1 MDKWQLAIEKF
12 LNEYRDKEYFL
23 GAILTGSYATGNN
36 DDNSDNSDNSDI
48 DIYIVTTDDTNWRE
62 RGNKNIDGFLIE
74 YFINPKKKILSYFD
88 KELKDYHLSTT
99 MIFVN
104 AKILYD
110 KDGSVQELIDRA
122 NNNFNLADVDE
133 FKYKMNCYSVWD
145 GFDELESKYNKKE
158 DIDFSYYIF
167 LQRIIDAHFYN
178 KQIPSIPLN
187 KIERILKD
195 ENYKMRYNIKKL
207 PDQNFIT
214 KLSKCFNEKSY
225 DNKFNNAKEL
235 YLYFMDEFQD
245 FDINNL
251 VVRSSAE

>member
-1 MDKWQLAIEKF
+1 MEKWQLAIEKF
-12 LNEYRDKEYFL
+12 LNEYKNEDYFL

-36 DDNSDNSDNSDI
+36 DKNSDI
-48 DIYIVTTDDTNWRE
+48 DIYIVTKNDTEWRE
-62 RGNKNIDGFLIE
+62 RGNKNIDDFLIE
-74 YFINPKKKILSYFD
+74 YFINPKKKILSYME
-88 KELKDYHLSTT
+88 KELQDYHMSTT

-110 KDGSVQELIDRA
+110 NDGSVQELINIAKNNA
-122 NNNFNLADVDE
+122 NLSDLGNLDN

-145 GFDELESKYNKKE
+145 GFDELESKYNKHQ

-167 LQRIIDAHFYN
+167 LQRVIDAYFYN

-187 KIERILKD
+187 KIEIILKD
-195 ENYKMRYNIKKL
+195 IEYREKYNVRKMPNQEFIIRIIKCLDEKDYDKKFEYAKDLYNYFLN
-207 PDQNFIT
+207 Q
-214 KLSKCFNEKSY
+214 FN
-225 DNKFNNAKEL
+225 
-235 YLYFMDEFQD
+235 D

>member
-1 MDKWQLAIEKF
+1 MEKWQLAIEKF
-12 LNEYRDKEYFL
+12 LNEYKNEDYFL

-36 DDNSDNSDNSDI
+36 DKNSDI
-48 DIYIVTTDDTNWRE
+48 DIYIVTKNDTEWRE

-74 YFINPKKKILSYFD
+74 YFINPKKKILSYME
-88 KELKDYHLSTT
+88 KELQDYHMSTT

-110 KDGSVQELIDRA
+110 NDGSVQELINIAKNNA
-122 NNNFNLADVDE
+122 NLSNLGNLDN

-145 GFDELESKYNKKE
+145 GFDELESKYNKHQ

-167 LQRIIDAHFYN
+167 LQRVIDAYFYN

-187 KIERILKD
+187 KIEIILKD
-195 ENYKMRYNIKKL
+195 IEYREKYNVRKMPNQEFIIRIIKCLDEKDYDKKFEYAKDLYNYFLN
-207 PDQNFIT
+207 Q
-214 KLSKCFNEKSY
+214 FN
-225 DNKFNNAKEL
+225 
-235 YLYFMDEFQD
+235 D

-251 VVRSSAE
+251 VVRSSTE

>member
-1 MDKWQLAIEKF
+1 MEKWQLAIEKF
-12 LNEYRDKEYFL
+12 LNEYKNEDYFL

-36 DDNSDNSDNSDI
+36 DKNSDI
-48 DIYIVTTDDTNWRE
+48 DIYIVTKNDTEWRE

-74 YFINPKKKILSYFD
+74 YFINPKKKILSYME
-88 KELKDYHLSTT
+88 KELQDYHMSTT

-110 KDGSVQELIDRA
+110 NDGSVQELTNIAKNNA
-122 NNNFNLADVDE
+122 NLSNLGNLDN

-145 GFDELESKYNKKE
+145 GFDELESKYNKHQ

-167 LQRIIDAHFYN
+167 LQRVIDAYFYN
-178 KQIPSIPLN
+178 KQIPPIPLN
-187 KIERILKD
+187 KIEIILKD
-195 ENYKMRYNIKKL
+195 IEYREKYNVRKMPNKEFIIRIIKCLDEKDYDKKFEYAKDLYNYFLN
-207 PDQNFIT
+207 Q
-214 KLSKCFNEKSY
+214 FN
-225 DNKFNNAKEL
+225 
-235 YLYFMDEFQD
+235 D

>member
-1 MDKWQLAIEKF
+1 MEKWQLAIEKF
-12 LNEYRDKEYFL
+12 LNEYKNEDYFL

-36 DDNSDNSDNSDI
+36 DKNSDI
-48 DIYIVTTDDTNWRE
+48 DIYIVTKNDTEWRE

-74 YFINPKKKILSYFD
+74 YFINPKKKILSYMEKD
-88 KELKDYHLSTT
+88 LQDYHMSTT

-110 KDGSVQELIDRA
+110 NDGSVQELINIAKNNA
-122 NNNFNLADVDE
+122 NLSNLGNLDN

-145 GFDELESKYNKKE
+145 GFDELESKYNKHQ

-167 LQRIIDAHFYN
+167 LQRVIDAYFYN

-187 KIERILKD
+187 KIEIILKD
-195 ENYKMRYNIKKL
+195 IEYREKYNVRKMPNKEFIIRIIKCLDEKDYDKKFEYAKDLYNYFLN
-207 PDQNFIT
+207 Q
-214 KLSKCFNEKSY
+214 FN
-225 DNKFNNAKEL
+225 
-235 YLYFMDEFQD
+235 D

>member
-1 MDKWQLAIEKF
+1 MEKWQLAIEKF
-12 LNEYRDKEYFL
+12 LNEYKNEDYFL

-36 DDNSDNSDNSDI
+36 DKNSDI
-48 DIYIVTTDDTNWRE
+48 DIYIVTKNDTEWRE

-74 YFINPKKKILSYFD
+74 YFINPKKKILSYME
-88 KELKDYHLSTT
+88 KELQDYHMSTT

-110 KDGSVQELIDRA
+110 NDGSVQELINIAKNNA
-122 NNNFNLADVDE
+122 NLSDLGNLDN

-145 GFDELESKYNKKE
+145 GFDELESKYNKHQ

-167 LQRIIDAHFYN
+167 LQRVIDAYFYN

-187 KIERILKD
+187 KIEIILKD
-195 ENYKMRYNIKKL
+195 IEYREKYNVRKMPNQEFIIRIIKCLDEKDYDKKFEYAKDLYNYFLN
-207 PDQNFIT
+207 Q
-214 KLSKCFNEKSY
+214 FN
-225 DNKFNNAKEL
+225 
-235 YLYFMDEFQD
+235 D

>member
-1 MDKWQLAIEKF
+1 VEKWQLAIEKF
-12 LNEYRDKEYFL
+12 LNEYKNEDYFL

-36 DDNSDNSDNSDI
+36 DKNSDI
-48 DIYIVTTDDTNWRE
+48 DIYIVTKNDTEWRE

-74 YFINPKKKILSYFD
+74 YFINPKKKILSYME
-88 KELKDYHLSTT
+88 KELQDYHMSTT

-110 KDGSVQELIDRA
+110 NDGSVQELINIAKNNA
-122 NNNFNLADVDE
+122 NLSNLGNLDN

-145 GFDELESKYNKKE
+145 GFDELESKYNKHQ

-167 LQRIIDAHFYN
+167 LQRVIDAYFYN
-178 KQIPSIPLN
+178 KQIPPIPLN
-187 KIERILKD
+187 KIEIILKD
-195 ENYKMRYNIKKL
+195 IEYREKYNVRKMPNKEFIIRIIKCLDEKDYDKKFEYAKDLYNYFLN
-207 PDQNFIT
+207 Q
-214 KLSKCFNEKSY
+214 FN
-225 DNKFNNAKEL
+225 
-235 YLYFMDEFQD
+235 D

>member
-1 MDKWQLAIEKF
+1 MEKWQLAIEKF
-12 LNEYRDKEYFL
+12 LNEYKNEDYFL

-36 DDNSDNSDNSDI
+36 DKNSDI
-48 DIYIVTTDDTNWRE
+48 DIYIVTKNDTEWRE

-74 YFINPKKKILSYFD
+74 YFINPKKKILSYME
-88 KELKDYHLSTT
+88 KELQDYHMSTT

-110 KDGSVQELIDRA
+110 NDGSVQELINIAKNNA
-122 NNNFNLADVDE
+122 NLSNLGNLDN

-145 GFDELESKYNKKE
+145 GFDELESKYNKHQ

-167 LQRIIDAHFYN
+167 LQRVIDAYFYN

-187 KIERILKD
+187 KIEIILKD
-195 ENYKMRYNIKKL
+195 IEYREKYNVRKMPNQEFIIRIIKCLDEKDYDKKFEYAKDLYNYFLN
-207 PDQNFIT
+207 Q
-214 KLSKCFNEKSY
+214 FN
-225 DNKFNNAKEL
+225 
-235 YLYFMDEFQD
+235 D

>member
-1 MDKWQLAIEKF
+1 MEKWQLAIEKF
-12 LNEYRDKEYFL
+12 LNEYKNEEYFL

-36 DDNSDNSDNSDI
+36 DSNSDI
-48 DIYIVTTDDTNWRE
+48 DIYIITKNDTKWRE
-62 RGNKNIDGFLIE
+62 RGNKNVDGFLIE
-74 YFINPKKKILSYFD
+74 YFINPKKKILSYME
-88 KELKDYHLSTT
+88 KELQDYHMSTT

-110 KDGSVQELIDRA
+110 NDGSVKELIDIAKNNA
-122 NNNFNLADVDE
+122 NLNNLGNIDE

-145 GFDELESKYNKKE
+145 GFDELESKYNKHE

-167 LQRIIDAHFYN
+167 LQRVIDAYFYN

-187 KIERILKD
+187 KIEVILKNGD
-195 ENYKMRYNIKKL
+195 YRKKYNVRKM
-207 PDQNFIT
+207 PDQEFIT
-214 KLSKCFNEKSY
+214 NIIKCLDEKDY
-225 DNKFNNAKEL
+225 DKKFRCAKDL
-235 YLYFMDEFQD
+235 YNYFLNQFED

>member
-1 MDKWQLAIEKF
+1 MEKWQLAIEKF
-12 LNEYRDKEYFL
+12 LNEYKNEDYFL

-36 DDNSDNSDNSDI
+36 DKNSDI
-48 DIYIVTTDDTNWRE
+48 DIYIVTKNDTEWRE

-74 YFINPKKKILSYFD
+74 YFINPKKKILSYME
-88 KELKDYHLSTT
+88 KELQDYHMSTT

-110 KDGSVQELIDRA
+110 NDGSVQELINIAKNNA
-122 NNNFNLADVDE
+122 NLSNLGNLDN

-145 GFDELESKYNKKE
+145 GFDELESKYNKHQ

-167 LQRIIDAHFYN
+167 LQRVIDAYFYN
-178 KQIPSIPLN
+178 KQIPPIPLN
-187 KIERILKD
+187 KIEIILKD
-195 ENYKMRYNIKKL
+195 IEYREKYNVRKMPNKEFIIRIIKCLDEKDYDKKFEYAKDLYNYFLN
-207 PDQNFIT
+207 Q
-214 KLSKCFNEKSY
+214 FN
-225 DNKFNNAKEL
+225 
-235 YLYFMDEFQD
+235 D